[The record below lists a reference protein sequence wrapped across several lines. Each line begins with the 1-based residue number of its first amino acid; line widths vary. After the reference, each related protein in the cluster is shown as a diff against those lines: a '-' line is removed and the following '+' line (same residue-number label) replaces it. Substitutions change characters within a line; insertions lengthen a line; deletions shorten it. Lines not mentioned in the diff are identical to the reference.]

1 MSPSPFGIRADE
13 RVAVFIDG
21 PNLYAAAKQAQ
32 VEIDYKK
39 LREHFETSCQF
50 VRAYYYT
57 ALADDAEAFQPIR
70 PLIDYLGYNG
80 FALVTKP
87 MKEFTDDTGRKRH
100 KGNMDIEISVDMLH
114 LAERVDHVILFS
126 GNGDFRRA
134 VEAVQDKG
142 VRVTVVS
149 TKDNSSTMIADELRR
164 QADRFVDVK
173 ELAAIVGRPPRARED
188 RD

>member
-1 MSPSPFGIRADE
+1 MVSPFGIRADE

-39 LREHFETSCQF
+39 LREHLDASCQF

-57 ALADDAEAFQPIR
+57 ALADDPEVFQPIR
-70 PLIDYLGYNG
+70 PLIDFLRYNG
-80 FALVTKP
+80 FSLVTKP
-87 MKEFTDDTGRKRH
+87 MKEFTDDAGRKRH
-100 KGNMDIEISVDMLH
+100 KGNMDIEIAVDMLAFADK
-114 LAERVDHVILFS
+114 LDHIVLFS

-149 TKDNSSTMIADELRR
+149 TKDNSSTMIADELRS
-164 QADRFVDVK
+164 QCDRFVDVK
-173 ELAAIVGRPPRARED
+173 ELAAVVGRPPRARED
-188 RD
+188 